1 MKWTEVNDIINNINN
16 IWGKCKVFKK
26 SAKTFKLLVLYSN
39 YSIIFT
45 FLSGSSCLFIHSS
58 HNLVIWHY
66 ALCSIFYHIHCKQ
79 SAFKLFLLHSTTC
92 ILEILPWKYYCLKY
106 KANNVTPCLENVQS
120 FSSTKVILNF
130 FSFFMTLIHYLLC
143 DFYLHYPIISLSNN
157 FHF

>member
-1 MKWTEVNDIINNINN
+1 M
-16 IWGKCKVFKK
+16 
-26 SAKTFKLLVLYSN
+26 LYCN

-45 FLSGSSCLFIHSS
+45 FLSCSSCLFIHSS

-79 SAFKLFLLHSTTC
+79 SAFKLSRLHSTTC

-106 KANNVTPCLENVQS
+106 KANNVTPCLENVHS

-130 FSFFMTLIHYLLC
+130 FSFFMTLIHYLLG
-143 DFYLHYPIISLSNN
+143 DFYLPLSYYFFFFSVFYFLN
-157 FHF
+157 FKIFNSYMRSQTWTPLPLPSP